1 MRCNGSR
8 SVLKV
13 SYHLLQTSMFFG
25 GFPRFHFKLILR
37 AGPFLVLPGTF
48 LGYSGQLIFRCLD
61 GNLTCPGCTCQLD
74 GYPVPETGL
83 EVPSNGP
90 VSELPVAAL
99 AAAVTALVLLLCFA
113 AGVLWHRAVKRKAM
127 AAAVAAAVGDFREGR
142 EGGPTIHPVLPKS
155 GTRSGHSVSHSTSA
169 ASSASKAK
177 EDGFELVVDLPM
189 ELPLYWATKEG
200 IHIFPDPNRIGEV
213 QLRHGRTCFVF
224 LKCVFVWKAH

>member
-1 MRCNGSR
+1 M
-8 SVLKV
+8 
-13 SYHLLQTSMFFG
+13 
-25 GFPRFHFKLILR
+25 
-37 AGPFLVLPGTF
+37 LPA
-48 LGYSGQLIFRCLD
+48 LPGYSGQLIFRCLD

-74 GYPVPETGL
+74 GYPVPETTGL

-113 AGVLWHRAVKRKAM
+113 AAILWHRAVKRK
-127 AAAVAAAVGDFREGR
+127 AVAAAVGDFREGREGRESR

-213 QLRHGRTCFVF
+213 QLRYGRTCFF
-224 LKCVFVWKAH
+224 FFCFKVWKAH

>member
-1 MRCNGSR
+1 MPD
-8 SVLKV
+8 
-13 SYHLLQTSMFFG
+13 T
-25 GFPRFHFKLILR
+25 
-37 AGPFLVLPGTF
+37 
-48 LGYSGQLIFRCLD
+48 
-61 GNLTCPGCTCQLD
+61 
-74 GYPVPETGL
+74 TGL
-83 EVPSNGP
+83 EPLPSNGP

-99 AAAVTALVLLLCFA
+99 AAGVTALVLLLCFA

-127 AAAVAAAVGDFREGR
+127 AAAVAAAVGDFREGREGREGRESR

-213 QLRHGRTCFVF
+213 QLRHGRTCNLFWFGRRFDGKVLAGPKPYLFVRI
-224 LKCVFVWKAH
+224 